1 MPGIVIVQH
10 IPPKFSAMFAQRL
23 NLTASMEVKEAQNGD
38 YVETGKVLIAPG
50 DKHMRVRKIG
60 SRYKVE
66 CFEGE
71 KINGHCPSVDVLFE
85 SVAKEAGRNAIGI
98 ILTGMGYD
106 GAKGLL
112 AMKRSGAKTIGQDE
126 ASSVVYGMPKVA
138 YNIGAVDKQV
148 PLNRIV
154 RTLFTMLQ

>member
-23 NLTASMEVKEAQNGD
+23 NSTASLEVKEAQNGD
-38 YVETGKVLIAPG
+38 YVEPGRVLIAPG
-50 DKHMRVRKIG
+50 DKHMRIRKLG

-126 ASSVVYGMPKVA
+126 ASSVVYGMLKVA

-148 PLNRIV
+148 PFNRIV